1 MERRK
6 HPRFLFQCEV
16 WFPGEQI
23 SVACTLSNLSVR
35 GCKLKSDASVYTG
48 MYLAL
53 RVCLPGREATL
64 QVDQAVVRWAKD
76 HEFGLEFISMWP
88 EEEEH
93 LRHFVSTLET
103 RPSQ

>member
-6 HPRFLFQCEV
+6 HPRFLFQCEA
-16 WFPGEQI
+16 WFPGEEI
-23 SVACTLSNLSVR
+23 SGACTLSNLSVR
-35 GCKLKSDASVYTG
+35 GCKVKSDASVYTG

-64 QVDQAVVRWAKD
+64 QVDQAAVRWAKEQ
-76 HEFGLEFISMWP
+76 EFGLEFISMRP

-93 LRHFVSTLET
+93 LHRFVSTLEAG
-103 RPSQ
+103 PSH